1 MIDDPRKGWQQ
12 LRALYND
19 KFKDLIVSVR
29 LEKDGEIVFGKD
41 EIMSIFYK
49 FGCKLLSS
57 ELSPDEVDILQG
69 NLKEIWI
76 TSYTTAGHVH
86 FGMPSMLLNAFST
99 PAKPMISH
107 RYFMVSGN
115 ASWAPE
121 PARSVNNF

>member
-76 TSYTTAGHVH
+76 IIV
-86 FGMPSMLLNAFST
+86 
-99 PAKPMISH
+99 
-107 RYFMVSGN
+107 
-115 ASWAPE
+115 
-121 PARSVNNF
+121 